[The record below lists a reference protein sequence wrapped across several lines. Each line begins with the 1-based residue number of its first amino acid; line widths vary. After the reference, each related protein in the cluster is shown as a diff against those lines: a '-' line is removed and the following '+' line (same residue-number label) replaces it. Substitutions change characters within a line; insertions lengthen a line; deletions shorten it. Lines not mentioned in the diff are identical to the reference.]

1 MQTRFWTY
9 GFAGLLALFVGSMA
23 WAQVPAFPAKGGQP
37 IALTSWIERF
47 HDAGRNRMY
56 TGTFVVQS
64 GSDMAVS
71 KIWHVCN
78 GRDQY
83 ERIETLTG
91 TPRITLRRNDEVMIF
106 VPESK
111 MVLKERRDALRAF
124 PDFLRTPSQKLDAYY
139 QAWKVG
145 RERVAGVDSEVVDV
159 VPKDKWRH
167 GYRIW
172 TESSTGLVVKMQ
184 TRDGAGQ
191 VLEQVAFTELELNA
205 TVQTDALAQQM
216 RNTQGMRLVQ
226 PQMTPTAP
234 ESHGWQLAQ
243 AVPGFQS
250 MSTQVRAYAEGSSTL
265 QWVFSDGMASV
276 SLFLQSYDAQRHRQ
290 EGAATDGAVHSISQR
305 RGDYWVTAM
314 GEVPAA
320 TLAMFLQSIQ
330 RVP

>member
-1 MQTRFWTY
+1 
-9 GFAGLLALFVGSMA
+9 MA

-37 IALTSWIERF
+37 IELTPWIERF

-71 KIWHVCN
+71 KIWHACN

-91 TPRITLRRNDEVMIF
+91 TPRITLRHNDEVMIF

-111 MVLKERRDALRAF
+111 MVLKERRDALRVF
-124 PDFLRTPSQKLDAYY
+124 PDFLRTPSQKLDVFY

-159 VPKDKWRH
+159 VPKDSLRH

-172 TESSTGLVVKMQ
+172 TESNTGLVVKMQ
-184 TRDGAGQ
+184 TRDVSGQ

-205 TVQTDALAQQM
+205 MVQTDALARQM
-216 RNTQGMRLVQ
+216 RDTQGMRLVQ
-226 PQMTPTAP
+226 PQMTPTQP
-234 ESHGWQLAQ
+234 ESHGWRLTQL
-243 AVPGFQS
+243 VPGFQS
-250 MSTQVRAYAEGSSTL
+250 MSTQVRAYAEGASTL

-276 SLFLQSYDAQRHRQ
+276 SLFLQPYDAKRHRQ

-305 RGDYWVTAM
+305 QGNYWVTAM
-314 GEVPAA
+314 GEEPAS

>member
-1 MQTRFWTY
+1 MQSRLWKH
-9 GFAGLLALFVGSMA
+9 GFIGLMAWCVGAMA
-23 WAQVPAFPAKGGQP
+23 WAQAPAFPAKSGEP
-37 IALTSWIERF
+37 VALTAWVERF
-47 HDAGRNRMY
+47 HEAGRNRMY

-91 TPRITLRRNDEVMIF
+91 SPRVTLRRNDEVMVF

-111 MVLKERRDALRAF
+111 MVLKERRDALRVF

-145 RERVAGVDSEVVDV
+145 LERVAGVDTEVVDV
-159 VPKDKWRH
+159 VPKDQWRH

-172 TESSTGLVVKMQ
+172 TEANTGLVVKMQ
-184 TRDGAGQ
+184 TRDAAGQ

-205 TVQTDALAQQM
+205 QVQSDVLAQQM
-216 RNTQGMRLVQ
+216 RNTQGMRLVE
-226 PQMTPTAP
+226 PKTTPTRA
-234 ESHGWQLAQ
+234 ENHGWRLAQ
-243 AVPGFQS
+243 PIPGFQP
-250 MSTQVRAYAEGSSTL
+250 MSTQMRAYTEGASAL

-276 SLFLQSYDAQRHRQ
+276 SLFLQPYDASRHRQ
-290 EGAATDGAVHSISQR
+290 EAAVTDGAVHSISQR
-305 RGDYWVTAM
+305 HGDFWVTAM
-314 GEVPAA
+314 GEVPAV
-320 TLAMFLQSIQ
+320 TLSKFLQSIQ